1 VRDTALNQESPQLYY
16 PIAARVAG
24 LNDVVVRTDGSPDA
38 LLPSVREKIR
48 ELDPQLALAN
58 IRTEDEW
65 LSDSASEPRLNS
77 VLLGVFA
84 SVALLIASIGIYGV
98 LAFSVSQRTS
108 EIGVRMALGATRS
121 RVLGLIVTEG
131 MMVAL
136 AGVGVG
142 MVGAL
147 ALGRVLASLVF
158 GVQVHD
164 RATFTFAGVTLTI
177 VALAATLVPALR
189 ASRVDPM
196 IALRHE

>member
-1 VRDTALNQESPQLYY
+1 
-16 PIAARVAG
+16 
-24 LNDVVVRTDGSPDA
+24 
-38 LLPSVREKIR
+38 
-48 ELDPQLALAN
+48 
-58 IRTEDEW
+58 
-65 LSDSASEPRLNS
+65 
-77 VLLGVFA
+77 
-84 SVALLIASIGIYGV
+84 V